1 MIYLTPHVMSY
12 PYNKKMVV
20 RPIEIAKKKIVKLIV
35 SFSDKLQDDCIY
47 VYFNTYR
54 IFKIFNIFY
63 EKTN

>member
-1 MIYLTPHVMSY
+1 MIYLTPHAMSY

-35 SFSDKLQDDCIY
+35 SFSDDCIY

-63 EKTN
+63 EKNN